1 MEKFALIVAGGT
13 GSRMGADVPKQFLP
27 LAGKPVLMRTMERFM
42 RYGPDVRLVVVLPA
56 NQFALWAELCREHR
70 FELKHQ
76 LVEGGASRFQ
86 SVKNGLAMLPAEGLV
101 FIHDGVRPLVSLQTL
116 KNCEEMALL
125 AGNAL
130 PVIPVVESV
139 RLLDGNTSRHADRDR
154 FRLVQTPQTF
164 QLGLIKQA
172 YCQPENSTFT
182 DDASVCEAMGTEIN
196 LVAGNLENIKITH
209 PFDLKMA
216 EYLFAGLA

>member
-1 MEKFALIVAGGT
+1 MEQFALFVAGGT

-42 RYGPDVRLVVVLPA
+42 LYGPDVRLFVVLPA

-172 YCQPENSTFT
+172 YCQPENLTFT

-196 LVAGNLENIKITH
+196 LVAGNPENIKITH

>member
-1 MEKFALIVAGGT
+1 
-13 GSRMGADVPKQFLP
+13 
-27 LAGKPVLMRTMERFM
+27 
-42 RYGPDVRLVVVLPA
+42 
-56 NQFALWAELCREHR
+56 
-70 FELKHQ
+70 
-76 LVEGGASRFQ
+76 
-86 SVKNGLAMLPAEGLV
+86 MLPAEGLV

-139 RLLDGNTSRHADRDR
+139 RLLDGNSSRHADRDR

-172 YCQPENSTFT
+172 YCQPENLTFT

-196 LVAGNLENIKITH
+196 LVAGNPENIKITH